1 MNRIAMNRIVIV
13 LARLDTCS
21 VCDNERRVW
30 IELPNHEASGIVPC
44 PLCAD
49 TSGIGAWLEPYLSGV
64 SA

>member
-1 MNRIAMNRIVIV
+1 MNRLVIY

-21 VCDNERRVW
+21 VCDSRRRVR

-49 TSGIGAWLEPYLSGV
+49 TSALGAWLEPYLSDV
-64 SA
+64 IA